1 MTFQYFIG
9 LIIVTF
15 ALDFFIVALLDGVVG
30 VFLHSIGV
38 KHIKVVV
45 RNTGYNY

>member
-15 ALDFFIVALLDGVVG
+15 ALDFAIVALLDGVIGMFYRPVG
-30 VFLHSIGV
+30 DRYV
-38 KHIKVVV
+38 KVIIK
-45 RNTGYNY
+45 RAID